1 MSLAHSGA
9 GLGPVLMKAQ
19 PVSGG
24 MALTQRPVRAPASH
38 EVLVKI
44 HRAAICGTDLHLVGW
59 NAWAAARYTP
69 PFALGHEFSGEVL
82 AVGADVRDVA
92 VGNLVT
98 AETHLPC
105 GQCEQCHMGR
115 GHTCLNLQVFSRL
128 DCGAF
133 ARFVTLPGA
142 LVRVLPS
149 HVPHKHAC
157 LMEPLGIAVRAVQES
172 SVGEGDLL
180 IVGCGPIGLLAIAA
194 ARALGVGNVLAADV
208 QPGRLALAER
218 LGATAAINPV
228 HEALPTAVQRVLGRA
243 GVDAAIDASG
253 SGPGM
258 QAALQ
263 SIRPGGTLLLAGMPD
278 AAMEID
284 LTRHIIL
291 REIALK
297 GIYGRRINSTW
308 EEALRLLSVLGP
320 MLDTIV
326 THEFALEDYEEAF
339 NTAMSGQGG
348 KVEFV
353 L

>member
-1 MSLAHSGA
+1 
-9 GLGPVLMKAQ
+9 
-19 PVSGG
+19 
-24 MALTQRPVRAPASH
+24 
-38 EVLVKI
+38 
-44 HRAAICGTDLHLVGW
+44 
-59 NAWAAARYTP
+59 
-69 PFALGHEFSGEVL
+69 
-82 AVGADVRDVA
+82 
-92 VGNLVT
+92 
-98 AETHLPC
+98 
-105 GQCEQCHMGR
+105 
-115 GHTCLNLQVFSRL
+115 
-128 DCGAF
+128 
-133 ARFVTLPGA
+133 
-142 LVRVLPS
+142 
-149 HVPHKHAC
+149 
-157 LMEPLGIAVRAVQES
+157 MEPLGIAVRAVQES

-228 HEALPTAVQRVLGRA
+228 QEALPTAVQRVLGRA

-308 EEALRLLSVLGP
+308 EETLRLLPVLGP
-320 MLDTIV
+320 MLDSIV

-339 NTAMSGQGG
+339 NIAMSGQGG